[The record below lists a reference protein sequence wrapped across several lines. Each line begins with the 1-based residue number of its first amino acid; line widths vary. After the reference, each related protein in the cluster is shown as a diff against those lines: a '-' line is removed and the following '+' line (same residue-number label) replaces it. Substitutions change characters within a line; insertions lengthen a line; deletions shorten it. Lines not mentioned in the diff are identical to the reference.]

1 MYSITIITVGTLKKL
16 WQDADAEY
24 RKRLR
29 PYAKMNVI
37 EMPEV
42 PFRDSRDAPRV
53 QKHEAE
59 HITRRLPAGA
69 YKIALDMRG
78 KNLTSEQFARAL
90 NDQSEGGRQI
100 AFLIGGPLG
109 LSGDLRDSC
118 NLTLSLGSLTLTH
131 QLARIVL
138 LEQLYRAMTIIHQKT
153 YHY

>member
-1 MYSITIITVGTLKKL
+1 MHSITLITVGTLKKL

-29 PYAKMNVI
+29 PYAKLNVI
-37 EMPEV
+37 EVPEV

-59 HITRRLPAGA
+59 HIVKRIPQDAFRV
-69 YKIALDMRG
+69 ALDMRG
-78 KNLTSEQFARAL
+78 KNLISEQFARVL

-100 AFLIGGPLG
+100 VFLVGGSLG

-138 LEQLYRAMTIIHQKT
+138 LEQLYRGMTIIHSKT

>member
-1 MYSITIITVGTLKKL
+1 MRSITLITVGTLKKL
-16 WQDADAEY
+16 WQDADDEY

-37 EMPEV
+37 EVPEV

-59 HITRRLPAGA
+59 HIVKRIPQDAFTV
-69 YKIALDMRG
+69 ALDMRG
-78 KNLTSEQFARAL
+78 KSLASEQFARVL
-90 NDQSEGGRQI
+90 NDSGEGGRQL

-109 LSGDLRDSC
+109 LAGDLRDSC

-138 LEQLYRAMTIIHQKT
+138 LEQLYRAMTILHNKQ